1 MLSHRQQVGNL
12 GEDLAADFLKDK
24 GYQIVERNY
33 RKKWGEIDLIVTKS
47 SGLILKKIEKYVFV
61 EVKTLRRHGQGIFP
75 EEEVTF
81 WKQKRIIRAAKT
93 FLAEKKISKN
103 IPWQIDVVA
112 IEIDSLSK
120 EPIIRHLKN
129 AVWE

>member
-1 MLSHRQQVGNL
+1 MLSRRQRVGNL
-12 GEDLAADFLKDK
+12 GEDLAADFLKDN

-61 EVKTLRRHGQGIFP
+61 EVKTLKRHRQGIFP
-75 EEEVTF
+75 EEEVTP

-93 FLAEKKISKN
+93 FLAEKNISKN

-112 IEIDSLSK
+112 IEIDSFSK
-120 EPIIRHLKN
+120 KPIIRHLEN